1 MRPDRSTTLVSV
13 DEGARMMGISK
24 FTVRSWLRQARL
36 SYIRLGRR
44 VMLDPRDIERFIES
58 NRVEERKPSR

>member
-1 MRPDRSTTLVSV
+1 
-13 DEGARMMGISK
+13 MMGISK